1 MTDPIFAAIERHR
14 VAEREF
20 GHAITAQ
27 SKLEEELPEHLRQSD
42 IRPPEVNEIVETD
55 DPRWIAAERA
65 HHAAMEKEGECA
77 EALLEIRPTTLE
89 GLSALLR
96 YAEKADA
103 GRDWPDQI
111 ASAAA
116 EALEAIK
123 SAEPEETEPG
133 VSEFGEA
140 YAEWLDA
147 RASVAKLNCKG
158 YALPDVE
165 DPDAVMDRT
174 IERVRAAEHRL
185 AFVPAILSYQLV
197 EKFEALAAM
206 MSDRE
211 RDGRPN
217 DNRHMLMLASVK
229 GDLYRF
235 RFNLQGDHD

>member
-1 MTDPIFAAIERHR
+1 VPLKPHQIRYCADRR
-14 VAEREF
+14 D
-20 GHAITAQ
+20 
-27 SKLEEELPEHLRQSD
+27 LEERAEHIQQVLSAVLLYVD
-42 IRPPEVNEIVETD
+42 VIVRDTASVA
-55 DPRWIAAERA
+55 PGGSIA

-77 EALLEIRPTTLE
+77 QALLDIRPTTLE
-89 GLSALLR
+89 GLLALLR

-103 GRDWPDQI
+103 GRDWPDEI

-116 EALEAIK
+116 EALEAIERGE
-123 SAEPEETEPG
+123 SVEETESG
-133 VSEFGEA
+133 VSEFGDA

-165 DPDAVMDRT
+165 NPDAVMDRT
-174 IERVRAAEHRL
+174 IGRVRAAEHRL